1 VDNFEWSEGYNLEF
15 RFGLFGVDFD
25 TQERIPRTSGELYA
39 RICQHNRISPQLV
52 KEYDPGLLPQL
63 FPEYE
68 ATNN

>member
-1 VDNFEWSEGYNLEF
+1 
-15 RFGLFGVDFD
+15 VDFD